1 MGGWSLIGFSNKN
14 VPHRIKQ
21 IKKPLESQ
29 PQSSQSHGNPK
40 SLKGARNLYWVKTL
54 TLFPRRTRNSEVSSW
69 QYLAAGKYLLFSWL
83 LRGNQVYPL
92 PETTKKYIS
101 GENTK
106 AKLHVDFTTREKWYQ
121 KINQAQE
128 SWCWVFYLKTNH
140 NSSTGNFLMQ
150 EYL

>member
-1 MGGWSLIGFSNKN
+1 MKTHNPVWLSHFVGGWSLIGLINEN
-14 VPHRIKQ
+14 APHQIKQ
-21 IKKPLESQ
+21 TKKPLESQ
-29 PQSSQSHGNPK
+29 PWSFQSHGNPK
-40 SLKGARNLYWVKTL
+40 SFKGARNLYWVKPL

-83 LRGNQVYPL
+83 LPGNQV
-92 PETTKKYIS
+92 KM
-101 GENTK
+101 
-106 AKLHVDFTTREKWYQ
+106 HVDFTTRKKWYQ

-128 SWCWVFYLKTNH
+128 SWCWETYLKTNH